1 MNDIILLSIGNGKQ
15 TTIKMIKFDITSGE
29 RFTVGRQNDTPTCDN
44 CYVREVR
51 LQSVTTF

>member
-15 TTIKMIKFDITSGE
+15 ATIKMIKFDITSGE